1 MARSAAQAQAELL
14 DLAPPGTVFPRDP
27 ASNWG
32 KFLAPIGGAWADYE
46 VSADSMLPQVDP
58 RTAPQ
63 FLGDFLRVLGADP
76 CGRDAPSQN
85 LSSAGLAQLAYQRW
99 TQRMSERP
107 ADYIALGAAAGQ
119 TITVQE
125 FAPSYV
131 GQAVCGAAA
140 CAQEGVQF
148 SWAVT
153 LGALQ
158 TEQAQC
164 GGAVCGDLIGS
175 YVPNL
180 LACVIKRAAPAHTNP
195 VFVYVQNYTPLNLVP
210 NWQTA
215 AGIPGAGADWSPG
228 ASTALA
234 PLLVDTAVWQA
245 TEVSLPGDSNA
256 ATFNFPAVVGQQY
269 AVSVY
274 VWLPAG
280 VVFTQPPFF
289 RGDDF
294 TDFVVTKAV
303 DPTITGAWQEITATG
318 VATLASQ
325 PVVVAAAGAVGTDF
339 YLTLPNAQAGSV
351 VTDFEGL

>member
-1 MARSAAQAQAELL
+1 MARTPAQAQAELL
-14 DLAPPGTVFPRDP
+14 DLAPPGSAFPRDP

-32 KFLAPIGGAWADYE
+32 QFLKPIGGAWADYE
-46 VSADSMLPQVDP
+46 ASADSMLPQVDP

-99 TQRMSERP
+99 TQRMSETP

-119 TITVQE
+119 TIAVQE

-148 SWAVT
+148 SWQVT
-153 LGALQ
+153 LGGLQ

-180 LACVIKRAAPAHTNP
+180 LACVIKRAAPSHTTP
-195 VFVYVQNYTPLNLVP
+195 VFLYVQNYTPLNLVP
-210 NWQTA
+210 NWQT
-215 AGIPGAGADWSPG
+215 GQGVPGAGAYWSVG
-228 ASTALA
+228 ASTAVA
-234 PLLVDTAVWQA
+234 PLLVDTAVWLTSETA
-245 TEVSLPGDSNA
+245 IPGDSNA
-256 ATFNFPAVVGQQY
+256 AAFNFPAEVGNQY
-269 AVSVY
+269 AVSIY
-274 VWLPAG
+274 LWLPPG
-280 VVFTQPPFF
+280 VAFTQAPFF

-294 TDFVVTKAV
+294 TGFVVTKAV

-325 PVVVAAAGAVGTDF
+325 PVVVAAQGAIGAFF
-339 YLTLPNAQAGSV
+339 YLTLPNAQAGTV
-351 VTDFEGL
+351 ATDFEGL